1 VAFANKKEYAAH
13 VVGLFSEVADQ
24 YGSVRENGLFFT
36 RKQSYE
42 VEAGMAVQ
50 VVKTKLP
57 TSVVVLMVDASL
69 RLTSVAELCE
79 QLFARERAIATIGG
93 PLGRFTERDV
103 FVTEYRFDWRGDK
116 DRILSQLDQDI
127 NKFSRFAES
136 INSAQSLDAGR
147 LARLPSLRKNFSLGL
162 GETYKYTVPEVAAV
176 LHHLN
181 GRRDEAIR
189 AAAIAEGNKSGR
201 LSSERLDGL
210 RRYVSEMD

>member
-1 VAFANKKEYAAH
+1 VAFSNKKEFAAH
-13 VVGLFSEVADQ
+13 VVGLFSKVADQ
-24 YGSVRENGLFFT
+24 YGFVREKGLFFT
-36 RKQSYE
+36 RMQSDE

-57 TSVVVLMVDASL
+57 TSVVVLLVDASL

-79 QLFARERAIATIGG
+79 QLFARDRAIATIGG
-93 PLGRFTERDV
+93 PLGRFTERDD
-103 FVTEYRFDWRGDK
+103 FVTEYRFDWEGDE
-116 DRILSQLDQDI
+116 DRVLSQLDQDI

-147 LARLPSLRKNFSLGL
+147 LARLPGLRKNFSLGL

-176 LHHLN
+176 LHRLN
-181 GRRDEAIR
+181 GRRDEAMR
-189 AAAIAEGNKSGR
+189 AAAIIELNKSGR
-201 LSSERLDGL
+201 LSSEQLDAL